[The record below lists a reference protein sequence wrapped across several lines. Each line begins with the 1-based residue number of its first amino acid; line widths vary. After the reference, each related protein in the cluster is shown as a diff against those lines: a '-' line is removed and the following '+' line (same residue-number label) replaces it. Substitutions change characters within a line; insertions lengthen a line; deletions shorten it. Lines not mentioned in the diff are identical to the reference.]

1 MSKKIVVAI
10 DGPAGSGK
18 STIAKA
24 LAQKLGFVYLDTGAM
39 YRAITYLAISKS
51 IVDEISKVI
60 ELTKNIDLR
69 LSFEN
74 GVTRV
79 FVDEIEITDKIRTP
93 EINAKVSDIS
103 RIPEIRQ
110 EMVSIQRS
118 LGKKGNLIA
127 EGRDTTTVVFPEAD
141 LKIFLT
147 ATLEERAKRRF
158 LEYQEKGQQT
168 DLEDVKKSI
177 ENRDYIDSHREV
189 SPLKKAEDAFEIDTT
204 NMTVGSEQEIIL
216 KKIEEI
222 KNHKQPQ

>member
-51 IVDEISKVI
+51 IVDEIPKVI
-60 ELTKNIDLR
+60 EITRNIDLK

-79 FVDEIEITDKIRTP
+79 FVDDVEITEKIRTP

-110 EMVSIQRS
+110 EMVRIQRS

-158 LEYQEKGQQT
+158 LEYQEKGQHT

-189 SPLKKAEDAFEIDTT
+189 SPLKKADDAFVIDTT
-204 NMTVGSEQEIIL
+204 NMSVGSEQKLIL
-216 KKIEEI
+216 EKIEEI

>member
-1 MSKKIVVAI
+1 M
-10 DGPAGSGK
+10 
-18 STIAKA
+18 
-24 LAQKLGFVYLDTGAM
+24 AQKLGFVYLDTGAM

-51 IVDEISKVI
+51 ILDEISKVI
-60 ELTKNIDLR
+60 EITRTIDLK

-79 FVDEIEITDKIRTP
+79 FVDEVEITDKIRTP
-93 EINAKVSDIS
+93 EINSKVSDIS

-110 EMVSIQRS
+110 EMVRIQRN
-118 LGKKGNLIA
+118 LGKRGNLVA

-177 ENRDYIDSHREV
+177 ENRDYIDSNREV
-189 SPLKKAEDAFEIDTT
+189 SPLKKAEDAIEIDTT
-204 NMTVGSEQEIIL
+204 NMSVGSEQKLIL
-216 KKIEEI
+216 EKIEEI

>member
-39 YRAITYLAISKS
+39 YRAITYLAISNS
-51 IVDEISKVI
+51 IVDEITKVI

-69 LSFEN
+69 LSFEK

-110 EMVSIQRS
+110 EMVRIQRS

-147 ATLEERAKRRF
+147 ATLDERAKRRF
-158 LEYQEKGQQT
+158 LEYLEKGQQT
-168 DLEDVKKSI
+168 NLEDVKKSI

-189 SPLKKAEDAFEIDTT
+189 SPLKKADDAFEIDTT

>member
-1 MSKKIVVAI
+1 MSKKIVIAI

-51 IVDEISKVI
+51 ILDEISKVI
-60 ELTKNIDLR
+60 EITRTIDLK

-79 FVDEIEITDKIRTP
+79 FVDEVEITDKIRTP
-93 EINAKVSDIS
+93 EINSKVSDIS

-110 EMVSIQRS
+110 EMVRIQRN
-118 LGKKGNLIA
+118 LGKRGNLVA

-177 ENRDYIDSHREV
+177 ENRDYIDSNREV
-189 SPLKKAEDAFEIDTT
+189 SPLKKAEDAIEIDTT
-204 NMTVGSEQEIIL
+204 NMSVGSEQKLIL
-216 KKIEEI
+216 EKIEEI

>member
-24 LAQKLGFVYLDTGAM
+24 LAKKLGFVYLDTGAM

-51 IVDEISKVI
+51 IADEITKVI
-60 ELTKNIDLR
+60 ELTRNIDLK

-79 FVDEIEITDKIRTP
+79 FVDDVEVTDKIRTP

-110 EMVSIQRS
+110 EMVRIQRN
-118 LGKKGNLIA
+118 LGEKGSLIA

-158 LEYQEKGQQT
+158 LEYRQKGEQT
-168 DLEDVKKSI
+168 NLEDVKKSI

-189 SPLKKAEDAFEIDTT
+189 SPLKKADDSVEIDTT
-204 NMTVGSEQEIIL
+204 NMTVGSEQELIL
-216 KKIEEI
+216 EKIEKI
-222 KNHKQPQ
+222 KNKA

>member
-1 MSKKIVVAI
+1 MSKKIVVAV

-39 YRAITYLAISKS
+39 YRAITYMAISKS
-51 IVDEISKVI
+51 IVEEIPKVI
-60 ELTKNIDLR
+60 ELTQNIELK

-74 GVTRV
+74 GITRV
-79 FVDEIEITDKIRTP
+79 FVDDVEVTDKIRTP

-103 RIPEIRQ
+103 RVPEIRQ
-110 EMVSIQRS
+110 EMVRIQRS
-118 LGKKGNLIA
+118 LGERGSLIA

-147 ATLEERAKRRF
+147 ATLEERAKRRL
-158 LEYQEKGQQT
+158 LEYQQKGENT
-168 DLEDVKKSI
+168 NFDDVKKSI

-189 SPLKKAEDAFEIDTT
+189 SPLKKADDAVEIDTT

-216 KKIEEI
+216 SKIEEI
-222 KNHKQPQ
+222 KKST

>member
-24 LAQKLGFVYLDTGAM
+24 LAEKLGFVYLDTGAM
-39 YRAITYLAISKS
+39 YRAITYMAISKS
-51 IVDEISKVI
+51 VVEDIPEVI

-79 FVDEIEITDKIRTP
+79 FVDGAEVTDKIRTP

-103 RIPEIRQ
+103 RIQEIRK
-110 EMVSIQRS
+110 EMVRIQRG
-118 LGKKGNLIA
+118 LGQKGNLIA

-147 ATLEERAKRRF
+147 ATIEERARRRY
-158 LEYQEKGQQT
+158 LEYKQKGQET
-168 DLEDVKKSI
+168 SLEEVRKSI
-177 ENRDYIDSHREV
+177 ENRDYIDSNREY
-189 SPLKKAEDAFEIDTT
+189 SPLKKADDAVEIDTT
-204 NMTVGSEQEIIL
+204 DMSVGGEQKLIL
-216 KKIEEI
+216 EKIEEI
-222 KNHKQPQ
+222 KNQTQPQ

>member
-39 YRAITYLAISKS
+39 YRAITYMAISKS
-51 IVDEISKVI
+51 IVEDIPKVI
-60 ELTKNIDLR
+60 ELTKNIELK

-74 GVTRV
+74 GITRV
-79 FVDEIEITDKIRTP
+79 FVDDVEVTDKIRTP

-103 RIPEIRQ
+103 RVPEIRQ
-110 EMVSIQRS
+110 EMVRIQRS
-118 LGKKGNLIA
+118 LGEKGNLIA

-141 LKIFLT
+141 LKIYLT
-147 ATLEERAKRRF
+147 ATLEERANRRF
-158 LEYQEKGQQT
+158 LEYQQKGQET
-168 DLEDVKKSI
+168 SLDEVKKSI

-189 SPLKKAEDAFEIDTT
+189 SPLKKAEDAVEIDTT
-204 NMTVGSEQEIIL
+204 EMTVGSEQNVIL
-216 KKIEEI
+216 DKIEEI
-222 KNHKQPQ
+222 KNYSQPQ

>member
-110 EMVSIQRS
+110 EMVRIQRS

>member
-51 IVDEISKVI
+51 ILNEIPEII
-60 ELTKNIDLR
+60 ELARNIDLK

-74 GVTRV
+74 GITRV
-79 FVDEIEITDKIRTP
+79 FVDGVEVTENIRTP
-93 EINAKVSDIS
+93 EINSKVSDIS

-110 EMVSIQRS
+110 EMVRIQRS
-118 LGKKGNLIA
+118 LGQKGNLVA
-127 EGRDTTTVVFPEAD
+127 EGRDTTTVVFPDAD

-147 ATLEERAKRRF
+147 AALEERAKRRF
-158 LEYQEKGQQT
+158 LEYQEKGQIT
-168 DLEDVKKSI
+168 SLEEVKKSI

-189 SPLKKAEDAFEIDTT
+189 SPLKKADDAVEIDTT
-204 NMTVGSEQEIIL
+204 FMTVGKEQELIL
-216 KKIEEI
+216 NKIEEI
-222 KNHKQPQ
+222 KKQTEPQ